1 MIYWL
6 LGLVC
11 TVLKTVSANA
21 QTCKYPLPQ
30 LDDAHWQKEA
40 IHAKDKG
47 FLWQLEKDGRTS
59 WLLGTLHVNK
69 PETFL
74 LGARVTR
81 ALLSSDVLA
90 VELNILDEA
99 VMSQLIK
106 KASSDPV
113 VLTPKTRLAVKT
125 LLLQTCHPSA
135 EQPESITKLFFL
147 PALLQAHMRKSGF
160 FADYGV
166 DLLLLGMAYGMKK
179 PIYSLESAETQAHV
193 LGFLLEGK
201 SIEDA
206 TSEYLK
212 SMEEGS
218 FGKPIERMYDAWL
231 RGDIDALQNYA
242 EWCEC
247 LDEKNEHTFKI
258 FNDDRNLGFSQGIT
272 QLHDKGQR
280 VFAAIGMLHMTGA
293 KAVQVLLEQAGFR
306 VKYLPLE

>member
-1 MIYWL
+1 MV
-6 LGLVC
+6 LGI
-11 TVLKTVSANA
+11 VSANA

-30 LDDAHWQKEA
+30 FDGAHWQKEA
-40 IHAKDKG
+40 LHVKEKG

-99 VMSQLIK
+99 VMSQLMK
-106 KASSDPV
+106 KASADPV
-113 VLTPKTRLAVKT
+113 VLTPKTRLAVKD

-135 EQPESITKLFFL
+135 EQPESIAKLFLL
-147 PALLQAHMRKSGF
+147 PVLQQAHMRKSGF

-166 DLLLLGMAYGMKK
+166 DLLLMGMAHGMKK
-179 PIYSLESAETQAHV
+179 PIYSLETAETQARV
-193 LGFLLEGK
+193 LDFLLEGK

-212 SMEEGS
+212 SIAENS
-218 FGKPIERMYDAWL
+218 FEQPIERMYEAWL
-231 RGDIDALQNYA
+231 RGDIEALQNYA
-242 EWCEC
+242 QWCEC
-247 LDEKNEHTFKI
+247 SGEKNEHTFKLLI
-258 FNDDRNLGFSQGIT
+258 DDRNLGLSQGIT

-280 VFAAIGMLHMTGA
+280 VFAAVGMLHMTGSN
-293 KAVQVLLEQAGFR
+293 AVQVLLEQAGFR